1 MTMRRLL
8 LTSVIA
14 AGAVLLAGCG
24 AGRTSTAAA
33 SAPTGLSGT
42 LEVFA
47 AASLKE
53 SFTRLGNEFHAAH
66 PGVSVVFSFGPSNG
80 LALQI
85 TQGAP
90 ADVFAAASPDT
101 MQTVVSA
108 GDASAPKTFATNVL
122 EVATPPDDP
131 AAVTS
136 MADLARPGVKVAVCQ
151 AQVPCG
157 AATAQLFAKNGLTVH
172 PVTYE
177 VDVKAVLTK
186 VQLGEVDAGLVYQTD
201 VHAAGSKVHGIPIP
215 AGDNVSTTYPIAAL
229 RTSPDKA
236 AAEAFVAYVLSPAGA
251 AALAAAGFATP

>member
-1 MTMRRLL
+1 MRRLL
-8 LTSVIA
+8 LTSVSA

-24 AGRTSTAAA
+24 TGSTTTTGASGSTS
-33 SAPTGLSGT
+33 LSGT

-101 MQTVVSA
+101 MQTVVKA
-108 GDASAPKTFATNVL
+108 GDAGPPKTFATNSL
-122 EVATPPDDP
+122 EMATPPDNP
-131 AAVTS
+131 AQVS
-136 MADLARPGVKVAVCQ
+136 SLADLTRPGLKVAVCQ

-157 AATAQLFAKNGLTVH
+157 AAATALFAKNRLTVH

-177 VDVKAVLTK
+177 VDVKTVLTK

-201 VHAAGSKVHGIPIP
+201 VRAAGSKVHGIPIP

-229 RTSPDKA
+229 TASPDQA
-236 AAEAFVAYVLSPAGA
+236 AAEAFVAYVLSPEGA

>member
-1 MTMRRLL
+1 MRRLL
-8 LTSVIA
+8 LSSVIA

-24 AGRTSTAAA
+24 SGSSPTAGA
-33 SAPTGLSGT
+33 SGSAVLSGT

-66 PGVSVVFSFGPSNG
+66 PGVDVVFNFGPSNG

-90 ADVFAAASPDT
+90 ADVFAAASTVT
-101 MQTVVSA
+101 MQTVVQA
-108 GDASAPKTFATNVL
+108 GDASDPKTFATNVL
-122 EVATPPDDP
+122 EVAIPVDNP
-131 AAVTS
+131 AGVTAL
-136 MADLARPGVKVAVCQ
+136 ADLTKPGVKVAVCR

-157 AATAQLFAKNGLTVH
+157 AADARLFAMNRLTVH

-186 VQLGEVDAGLVYQTD
+186 VQLGEVDAGLVYTTD
-201 VHAAGSKVHGIPIP
+201 VHAAGTRVHAVPIP
-215 AGDNVSTTYPIAAL
+215 AADNVSTAYPIAAL
-229 RTSPDKA
+229 TASPDKSA
-236 AAEAFVAYVLSPAGA
+236 AQAFVAYVLSPTGKS
-251 AALAAAGFATP
+251 ALAAARFGPP

>member
-1 MTMRRLL
+1 MRRTLL
-8 LTSVIA
+8 A
-14 AGAVLLAGCG
+14 AAMTAGSLLLAGCG
-24 AGRTSTAAA
+24 TASTATT
-33 SAPTGLSGT
+33 SQSGSTGLTGT

-66 PGVSVVFSFGPSNG
+66 PGVSVVFNFGPSNG

-108 GDASAPKTFATNVL
+108 GDATDPRTFATNVL
-122 EVATPPDDP
+122 EVATPPDNP
-131 AAVTS
+131 AGVTS
-136 MADLARPGVKVAVCQ
+136 LADLARPGVKVAVCQ

-157 AATAQLFAKNGLTVH
+157 AAATALFAKNRLTVH

-186 VQLGEVDAGLVYQTD
+186 VQLGEVDAGLVYTTD
-201 VHAAGSKVHGIPIP
+201 VHAAGTQVRGVPIP
-215 AGDNVSTTYPIAAL
+215 AADNVSTTYPIAAL
-229 RTSPDKA
+229 TTSPDRA
-236 AAEAFVAYVLSPAGA
+236 AADAFVAFVLSPAGTS
-251 AALAAAGFATP
+251 ALAAAGFAGP

>member
-1 MTMRRLL
+1 MTRRRSLL
-8 LTSVIA
+8 A
-14 AGAVLLAGCG
+14 AVLASGAVLLAGCG
-24 AGRTSTAAA
+24 AANGTPAATAG
-33 SAPTGLSGT
+33 SAGLSGT

-66 PGVSVVFSFGPSNG
+66 PGVSVVFNFGPSNG

-101 MQTVVSA
+101 MQTVVAA
-108 GDASAPKTFATNVL
+108 GDAKDPRTFATNVL
-122 EVATPPDDP
+122 EVATPPDNP
-131 AAVTS
+131 AGVRS
-136 MADLARPGVKVAVCQ
+136 LADLARPGVKVAVCQ

-157 AATAQLFAKNGLTVH
+157 AAASALFAKNRVTVH

-186 VQLGEVDAGLVYQTD
+186 VQLGEVDAGLVYTTD
-201 VHAAGSKVHGIPIP
+201 VHAAGTQVHGISI
-215 AGDNVSTTYPIAAL
+215 AAADNVSTTYPIAAL
-229 RTSPDKA
+229 TTSPDRA
-236 AAEAFVAYVLSPAGA
+236 AADAFVAFVLSPAGTS
-251 AALAAAGFATP
+251 ALAAAGFAGP